1 MAMMIREKINF
12 RYLLMLPVGSRISTN
27 VIATIIIKIF
37 SGLLPMNAQWLPR
50 PR

>member
-37 SGLLPMNAQWLPR
+37 LTHSFAISKTHHLR
-50 PR
+50 